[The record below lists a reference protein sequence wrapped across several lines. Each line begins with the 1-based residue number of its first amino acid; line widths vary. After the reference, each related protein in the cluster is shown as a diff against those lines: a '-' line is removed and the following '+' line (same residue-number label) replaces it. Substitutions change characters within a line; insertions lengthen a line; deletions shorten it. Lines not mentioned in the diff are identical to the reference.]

1 MTDYIL
7 EIFADQEL
15 IKKIQSKLPE
25 LFQIAEIDNSRDGK
39 LGMEIGSS
47 REKIIIALFIY
58 KFGIEQV
65 KVDIPITETGMDVV
79 VINQPISI
87 KTVTGKKI
95 NGVKLIW
102 TVDQEKALQFS
113 QTYKPSTDLVLVHI
127 NWQSLGYIYFIPKT
141 IQIEVLE
148 KLSLLEYIKLPKSG
162 TNARGVEFSSQT
174 IQALTN
180 HSSTKKIEIFWQRK
194 NIQYNSYERWVEY
207 WKNQLNLHIYLAIFK
222 LI

>member
-1 MTDYIL
+1 MIDYISK
-7 EIFADQEL
+7 IFADQEL
-15 IKKIQSKLPE
+15 IKKIQNKLPE

-58 KFGIEQV
+58 KFGIQQV
-65 KVDIPITETGMDVV
+65 KIDIPITAKEVDLIVM
-79 VINQPISI
+79 NQPISI

-113 QTYKPSTDLVLVHI
+113 QTYKPISDLVLVHI
-127 NWQSLGYIYFIPKT
+127 NWQSLGYIYFISQIT
-141 IQIEVLE
+141 QIEVLE

-162 TNARGVEFSSQT
+162 TNARGVEFSSLA
-174 IQALTN
+174 IQALIN
-180 HSSTKKIEIFWQRK
+180 YPSTKKIEIFWQRK
-194 NIQYNSYERWVEY
+194 NIKYNSYERWIQY
-207 WKNQLNLHIYLAIFK
+207 WEK

>member
-1 MTDYIL
+1 MTDYIS

-15 IKKIQSKLPE
+15 IKKIQNKLPE

-65 KVDIPITETGMDVV
+65 KIDIPITETEIDVIV
-79 VINQPISI
+79 MNQPISI

-102 TVDQEKALQFS
+102 TVDQEKAIKFR
-113 QTYKPSTDLVLVHI
+113 QTYKPSSDLVLVQI
-127 NWQSLGYIYFIPKT
+127 NWQSLGYIYFIPQI
-141 IQIEVLE
+141 IQIEVLK
-148 KLSLLEYIKLPKSG
+148 KLSLLEYIKLPKPG
-162 TNARGVEFSSQT
+162 TNARGIEFSSPA
-174 IQALTN
+174 IQALIN
-180 HSSTKKIEIFWQRK
+180 HPSTKNIEIVWQRK
-194 NIQYNSYERWVEY
+194 NIQYNSYERWLEY
-207 WKNQLNLHIYLAIFK
+207 WGKSI
-222 LI
+222 